1 MNDINIIKWG
11 NIDKIQKTI
20 PKIVWI
26 YWNGLDSE
34 TVDICLNTIKSK
46 LKGYEINVLNDNNL
60 KNYLE
65 NLPKRRDDF
74 PIANYSD
81 LIRLAL
87 LKQYGGVWIDASTYV
102 TDDFDWL
109 ELLQE
114 NHKAELIGFY
124 SDICTT
130 NLEYPVLESYFL
142 ATIKESKFINDWYF
156 EFENCYLSPS
166 PKEFYF
172 DIINEDTFIQNLGTS
187 KDYLLV
193 YVSAMKL
200 MRISQDY
207 RMLMMSANDMPHFYY
222 FGRKMDYKRFVST
235 ILLENTNPYPKII
248 KFTGFIRRNL
258 DNNIRLGKFSKKSVF
273 FSNEKYSYYL
283 KYKLKG
289 LINYIFFIKNNL
301 IKKYL

>member
-11 NIDKIQKTI
+11 HIDEIKKNI

-26 YWNGLDSE
+26 YWNGLSSE
-34 TVDICLNTIKSK
+34 TVDICLKTIKSK

-60 KNYLE
+60 KYYLE
-65 NLPKRRDDF
+65 NLPQRRDDF

-87 LKQYGGVWIDASTYV
+87 LKQYGGVWIDASTYI
-102 TDDFDWL
+102 TDNFDWL

-124 SDICTT
+124 SDISTS
-130 NLEYPVLESYFL
+130 NLKYPILENYFL
-142 ATIKESKFINDWYF
+142 ATTKSSLFINRWY
-156 EFENCYLSPS
+156 EDYLKCYTSPN
-166 PKEFYF
+166 PVNYF
-172 DIINEDTFIQNLGTS
+172 NEIKDNLDFMQNIGKA
-187 KDYLLV
+187 KDYLLP
-193 YVSAMKL
+193 YLSAIKL
-200 MRISQDY
+200 MRESQDY
-207 RMLMMSANDMPHFYY
+207 RLLMMSANDMPHFYY
-222 FGRKMDYKRFVST
+222 FGRKMDYKKFVST
-235 ILLENTNPYPKII
+235 ILLENSNPYPKII

-258 DNNIRLGKFSKKSVF
+258 DNNIRLGKFSKRSVF

-289 LINYIFFIKNNL
+289 LLNYMFFIKNNL